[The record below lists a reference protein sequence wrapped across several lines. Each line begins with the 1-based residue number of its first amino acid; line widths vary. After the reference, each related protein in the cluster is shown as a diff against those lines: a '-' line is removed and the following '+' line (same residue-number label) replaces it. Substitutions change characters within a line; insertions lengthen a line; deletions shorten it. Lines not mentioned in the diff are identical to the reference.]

1 VASRQQA
8 GGAIERRIKVIV
20 SALLGAT
27 GVGDHAYARWPGYR
41 PGRSV
46 QRPLRGQHGGQHVGR
61 ACEGGVQAI
70 SGGRED
76 LSVVRLDAGAQQAI
90 VVRQR
95 GLHRLWVLLLQ
106 PCAALNVG
114 EEKAD
119 DALGQIRRMARCW
132 RHLRI
137 TDLSARCF
145 DEQPALLGWDL

>member
-1 VASRQQA
+1 VTSHQQA
-8 GGAIERRIKVIV
+8 GGAIERRAKVIV
-20 SALLGAT
+20 ITLLSDT
-27 GVGDHAYARWPGYR
+27 GVDDHAYPQWPSCWL
-41 PGRSV
+41 GRGV
-46 QRPLRGQHGGQHVGR
+46 QCPLRGQRGGQRGGR